1 MDAIDSVSEQP
12 ALPFGMLR
20 EQTSGT
26 DRVGST
32 VLRMAVGAQLR
43 KRREAA
49 GVSRD
54 EAAYL
59 IRSSGA
65 KVSRM
70 ELGRHRF
77 KERDL
82 VDLLARYGVGDD
94 EREEFLDLARQANVP
109 GWWQRYGDL

>member
-20 EQTSGT
+20 DPTSGT

-49 GVSRD
+49 GVSR
-54 EAAYL
+54 EQAAYL
-59 IRSSGA
+59 IR
-65 KVSRM
+65 
-70 ELGRHRF
+70 
-77 KERDL
+77 
-82 VDLLARYGVGDD
+82 
-94 EREEFLDLARQANVP
+94 
-109 GWWQRYGDL
+109 

>member
-1 MDAIDSVSEQP
+1 MDSTHSASAQPPPPSRIPRGQP
-12 ALPFGMLR
+12 AGA
-20 EQTSGT
+20 
-26 DRVGST
+26 DRVEST
-32 VLRMAVGAQLR
+32 MLRMAVGAQLR

-77 KERDL
+77 KERYL
-82 VDLLARYGVGDD
+82 VDLLALYGVEEA
-94 EREEFLDLARQANVP
+94 ERKDFLDLARQAN
-109 GWWQRYGDL
+109 